1 MTPIGVE
8 NSMDDQAK
16 VAQLKT
22 TSRKM
27 ALTWYMK
34 FKATTP
40 IGQVRSLAEIKQE
53 LLKEF

>member
-1 MTPIGVE
+1 
-8 NSMDDQAK
+8 MDDQAK